1 MTTPRIDLETTV
13 TRDQP
18 VTQATGSIQVSMDE
32 LDDDTIT
39 LSFGGTWGITYA
51 DLTPEEAHALAT
63 ALEDAATTAQQEG
76 SADE

>member
-13 TRDQP
+13 TRDQA
-18 VTQATGSIQVSMDE
+18 VTQATGSIQVSTDE

-39 LSFGGTWGITYA
+39 LSVGGPWGITYA
-51 DLTPEEAHALAT
+51 DLTPKEAHAVAT
-63 ALEDAATTAQQEG
+63 GLEDAVTTAHQEE